1 MDKRFG
7 MSWKNGQKTQVV
19 ENQPFDEAVDVGE
32 TSDVA
37 SEYTPTP
44 RGPGRVNPLPGNR
57 RGAVLNPVG
66 GGTDPVSPAAS
77 LSTTPLGAGKGGSLT
92 GGALGGVRKTI
103 SHETPP
109 EFAIKDKFLSEQNKQ
124 GQLLGQPQG
133 NPLGNSFPSYPP
145 TAEVKGIRSDR
156 RYPNAPK
163 PEVLHHQIENE
174 DEDDDNDE
182 DDVEFGVNT
191 GVKKSQKARPTHP
204 NPKAMADNSEDD
216 EFDTGSEEEEE
227 EDEQGTD
234 DQRVVYMN
242 STYVSA
248 PPMAPQATLASLG
261 KPPGQGALKA
271 PAKGNLKAINGIPPS
286 NPKGGAPDSGGAM
299 YQSEDDDDEDEEG
312 SDSSDDDDDDDE
324 ADGANAGMQ
333 LEGAYDPADYENL
346 PVGSEIQ
353 DLFGYITKYIPQ
365 TIDLEY
371 KLKPFIPDYIPA
383 VGDID
388 AFLKVSRPDGEKDS
402 LGLTILDEP
411 CAKQSDPTVLDLQLR
426 AITKQGTPKGV
437 VVKSIDDP
445 AKIPR
450 AIGNWIGSISELHR
464 SKPPASVHY
473 SKNMPD
479 VELLMQEWPPEFEE
493 LLKTTSIPSAD
504 LECSLSEYVTI
515 FSSILDIPIY
525 PNNTNNSKVQA
536 LHVLFSLYA
545 EFKNSQHFQNLAEK
559 NEMDGSGNA
568 IADKLTRSTE
578 N

>member
-7 MSWKNGQKTQVV
+7 MSWKNGQKTEVI

-44 RGPGRVNPLPGNR
+44 RGPARVNPLPAGIGGANR
-57 RGAVLNPVG
+57 RSVLVNPLSGAESGAG
-66 GGTDPVSPAAS
+66 GDPVSPSAS
-77 LSTTPLGAGKGGSLT
+77 LSTTPLGTGRGSHQ
-92 GGALGGVRKTI
+92 GAPLGDVRKTI
-103 SHETPP
+103 QHETPP
-109 EFAIKDKFLSEQNKQ
+109 EFTIQDKFLSEQKSK
-124 GQLLGQPQG
+124 GQP
-133 NPLGNSFPSYPP
+133 LGSNFPSYPP
-145 TAEVKGIRSDR
+145 TAEVKGIRADR

-163 PEVLHHQIENE
+163 PEVLRHQPENE
-174 DEDDDNDE
+174 EEEENDDDD
-182 DDVEFGVNT
+182 DDVEFGSSAATQQKGRQRPV
-191 GVKKSQKARPTHP
+191 GQRPAAAQKARPQP
-204 NPKAMADNSEDD
+204 QKMAENSEEDD

-227 EDEQGTD
+227 QEGAE
-234 DQRVVYMN
+234 DQR
-242 STYVSA
+242 A
-248 PPMAPQATLASLG
+248 PPMAPQATLS
-261 KPPGQGALKA
+261 KPSGQGPLKG
-271 PAKGNLKAINGIPPS
+271 PPKGNLKAISGMVPP
-286 NPKGGAPDSGGAM
+286 NPKGTSDPAGAM
-299 YQSEDDDDEDEEG
+299 YQSDEEDDDDEEG
-312 SDSSDDDDDDDE
+312 TDSSDDDDDDDE
-324 ADGANAGMQ
+324 ADGNNAGMQ

-346 PVGSEIQ
+346 PVTPEIK

-388 AFLKVSRPDGEKDS
+388 AFLKVSRPDEEKDS
-402 LGLTILDEP
+402 LGLMILDEP

-437 VVKSIDDP
+437 VVKSVDDSS
-445 AKIPR
+445 KIPR

-515 FSSILDIPIY
+515 LSSILDVPIY

-559 NEMDGSGNA
+559 NKMEGSGNA
-568 IADKLTRSTE
+568 VADKLDLDKE
-578 N
+578 DV